1 MLGALMAL
9 HNFSLLHP
17 AILIRYAFC
26 PHIVYT
32 RVEIMHLYAVETC
45 RSIRR
50 RQRLS
55 IEKGG
60 QRIISLGEPRCQ
72 ITGPLEP
79 QGLTPQLY
87 DNDRV
92 FRQFCPMPIISAL
105 RAL

>member
-1 MLGALMAL
+1 MAL

-55 IEKGG
+55 IEKAGNASSASVNPAARLHARSSRKVSRPSCMIIIG
-60 QRIISLGEPRCQ
+60 FSGILPNAHYQRSEGAMTE
-72 ITGPLEP
+72 
-79 QGLTPQLY
+79 
-87 DNDRV
+87 
-92 FRQFCPMPIISAL
+92 AL
-105 RAL
+105 